1 MGMINQLRSGNV
13 GGTENIQITIKST
26 KLLGKLIKIS
36 EEFTAT
42 LNDEQKKLHEKLVA
56 IMEEQSYEERCRI
69 YEYAFSLGLGLGYE
83 SSKII

>member
-13 GGTENIQITIKST
+13 GGTENIKLTIKSS
-26 KLLGKLIKIS
+26 KLLGQLIKIS

-69 YEYAFSLGLGLGYE
+69 YEYAFALGLGLGYE